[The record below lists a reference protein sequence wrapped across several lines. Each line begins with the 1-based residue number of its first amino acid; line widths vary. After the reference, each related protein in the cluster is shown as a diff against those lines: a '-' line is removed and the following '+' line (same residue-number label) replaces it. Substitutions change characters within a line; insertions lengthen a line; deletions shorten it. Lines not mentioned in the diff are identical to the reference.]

1 MKEYFLIIFFYLGH
15 MQNTYVKHFSL
26 TIKKCFLMIPMM
38 LSAILIW
45 MNHRMLKGAGSRNIK
60 LEKKLK
66 IDKNLYNVI

>member
-38 LSAILIW
+38 LSAILI
-45 MNHRMLKGAGSRNIK
+45 
-60 LEKKLK
+60 
-66 IDKNLYNVI
+66 